1 MKGWI
6 KMLLK
11 GSMPEPERALPS
23 YHHPQC
29 LALQWRVFTAWHVL
43 LEACDL
49 LCLLHQVFATPSVC
63 YTKCLLHKVFATP
76 CHTRCLHCSSW
87 DQIPGTDLPHLR
99 NCFRHLHLFFEQNCA
114 LGTGQ
119 DKVEH
124 PGVDGCSD
132 SGAVHRSLAL
142 YRLSVPMLDLAY
154 LAISPDCKECEPDIS
169 HF

>member
-1 MKGWI
+1 M
-6 KMLLK
+6 
-11 GSMPEPERALPS
+11 PS

-29 LALQWRVFTAWHVL
+29 LALHCMARL

-49 LCLLHQVFATPSVC
+49 LCLLHQVFATPC
-63 YTKCLLHKVFATP
+63 HTKCV
-76 CHTRCLHCSSW
+76 HCSSW

-114 LGTGQ
+114 LGTAGQ
-119 DKVEH
+119 VKVEH
-124 PGVDGCSD
+124 PVVDGCSG

-169 HF
+169 HFQLSCHWSQPLM